1 LVERSFDTIRQAS
14 VGMPALMIR
23 QFAAIT
29 KIIEQVPDRKRR
41 TALIRQAE
49 AIQRS
54 NLATVT
60 DPADR
65 EDVAQR
71 YEAVMA
77 LIMPAATVRA

>member
-1 LVERSFDTIRQAS
+1 
-14 VGMPALMIR
+14 MPAIMIR
-23 QFAAIT
+23 QLDAIT

-54 NLATVT
+54 NLATVA

-65 EDVAQR
+65 DDVTQR
-71 YEAVMA
+71 YEAAMSSIV
-77 LIMPAATVRA
+77 PAATVEA